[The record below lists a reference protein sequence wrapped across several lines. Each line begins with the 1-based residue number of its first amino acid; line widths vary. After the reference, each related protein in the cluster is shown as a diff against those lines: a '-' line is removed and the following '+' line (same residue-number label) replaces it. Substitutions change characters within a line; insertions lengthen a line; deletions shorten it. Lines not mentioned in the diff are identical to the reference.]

1 MTEQELANLLKPQS
15 FAVVAPAGH
24 GKTEMIT
31 ELVSH
36 SCGRTL
42 LLTHTNAG
50 VDALEKRLRKRSVPS
65 SRYRIATIAS
75 FCGRWC
81 KAYYRNAN
89 FDKSPS
95 LYPSDNAEKDY
106 ERSYVGAKEIFSHAW
121 AGVILRASYSAVI
134 VDEYQDCTKS
144 QHEMFLAISKFLPVK
159 IFGDPMQGIFSFDG
173 NLVDW
178 NSIEFENVP
187 VKTCPWRWYETNP
200 LLGEYL
206 GVLREQLS
214 PCLDGHPCDIHI
226 EPCDGSIEILS
237 PDVNYYKLYYLSR
250 PYEKTVYITRW
261 IQQQLDFCRRMK
273 GKFQFDEAQDC
284 KELFE
289 YARYFDEKTGVGLF
303 LFVIQFASKCATHI
317 NTKLS
322 SYIHRLKKGSLD
334 FHLISKHPEFGELLT
349 ECEKLDPN
357 DSIEAILEWFRSND
371 LFTKY
376 RSELLSEMIR
386 SVRYARS
393 QGITLDEASHRI
405 RTTPGLQRRY
415 NRFQFLAS
423 RTLLSKGLEFDCVI
437 IDMSSEEQ
445 QHRLSAK
452 EFYVAMTRAMK
463 RIFIIA
469 PSSDLHLL

>member
-1 MTEQELANLLKPQS
+1 MTEQELASLLRPQS

-24 GKTEMIT
+24 GKTEMIA

-36 SCGRTL
+36 SYGRTL

-50 VDALEKRLRKRSVPS
+50 VDALEKRLHKRNVPQS
-65 SRYRIATIAS
+65 LYRIATIAS

-81 KAYYRNAN
+81 KAYYRSAN
-89 FDKSPS
+89 FDSPPS
-95 LYPSDNAEKDY
+95 LYLSENAEKDY
-106 ERSYVGAKEIFSHAW
+106 ERSYVGAKKIFSYVW
-121 AGVILRASYSAVI
+121 AGIILRASYSAVI

-144 QHEMFLAISKFLPVK
+144 QHEMFLAVSNFLPVK
-159 IFGDPMQGIFSFDG
+159 VFGDPMQGIFSFDG

-178 NSIEFENVP
+178 SNIEFENVP
-187 VKTCPWRWYETNP
+187 VKTYPWRWYETNP

-214 PCLDGHPCDIHI
+214 PCLYGHPCDIHI
-226 EPCDGSIEILS
+226 EPCNGSIEILP
-237 PDVNYYKLYYLSR
+237 PDVDYYKLYYLSR
-250 PYEKTVYITRW
+250 HYEKTVYLTRW
-261 IQQQLDFCRRMK
+261 TRQQLAFCRRMS
-273 GKFQFDEAQDC
+273 GRFQYDEKQNCD
-284 KELFE
+284 ELFE
-289 YARYFDEKTGVGLF
+289 YSRRFDENIGAKLF
-303 LFVIQFASKCATHI
+303 LSVIEFAGKCATQVS
-317 NTKLS
+317 TELS
-322 SYIHRLKKGSLD
+322 SYINRLKTGSLD
-334 FHLISKHPEFGELLT
+334 FHRISKHLEFGELLT
-349 ECEKLDPN
+349 KCEKLDPN
-357 DSIEAILEWFRSND
+357 DSIGVILEWFRSNN
-371 LFTKY
+371 LFKKY

-415 NRFQFLAS
+415 NQFQFLAS

-437 IDMSSEEQ
+437 IDMSSNDPQ
-445 QHRLSAK
+445 YKLSAK